1 MFFKV
6 YFLYTK
12 MISYPKYSFS
22 IIDDSKIFFMSY
34 VLQIFHYSEP
44 RYGLF
49 FRSDFK
55 IVFKTC
61 DTFHV
66 CID

>member
-1 MFFKV
+1 
-6 YFLYTK
+6 

-34 VLQIFHYSEP
+34 YKFFTILNLDMVC
-44 RYGLF
+44 F